1 MQTVIANGVTLS
13 YVDEGKGEPVVF
25 VHGSLDDYRSWRLQ
39 VGDFS
44 KDRRAISYSRRC
56 HYPNPWSDYPQE
68 YSIKTERDDLISFLS
83 ELKLVRSVNLV
94 GSSYG
99 AFVALLVAQQRPD
112 LIRSLVLGEPPIFS
126 LLLESKAVRYEFPE
140 PSFEMNVI
148 APLRENDY
156 ERGVRGFVDF
166 VRGEVA
172 YDRLSSETKERMLQN
187 AKTLLYELTTPER
200 DPFSIE
206 DAHKIRTPTLLLNGE
221 NSPFVFQV
229 ITQELRKAL
238 PMSEIAVV
246 RNASH
251 SIHAQNPMEYDAK
264 VAKFFSGL

>member
-1 MQTVIANGVTLS
+1 MQSVIANGVTLS
-13 YVDEGKGEPVVF
+13 YVDEGRGEPVVF

-39 VGDFS
+39 AGDFS
-44 KDRRAISYSRRC
+44 RDRRTISYSRRC
-56 HYPNPWSDYPQE
+56 HHPNPWSDYPQE
-68 YSIKTERDDLISFLS
+68 YSIRTERDDLISLLS
-83 ELKLVRSVNLV
+83 ELKLDRSVDLV

-99 AFVALLVAQQRPD
+99 AFVALLAAQQRPD

-126 LLLESKAVRYEFPE
+126 LLLESKAVHYPE
-140 PSFEMNVI
+140 PSFEMKVI

-166 VRGEVA
+166 VRGEVT

-200 DPFSIE
+200 DPFSID

-221 NSPFVFQV
+221 NSPFMFQV

-251 SIHAQNPMEYDAK
+251 SMHAQNPMEYDAR
-264 VAKFFSGL
+264 VAKFHSSL